1 MKQLLNSFSTGE
13 ISLRE
18 IAKPNINNNQI
29 LIKNHYSA
37 ISVGT
42 EKMLVDFGKANY
54 FQKAKQQP
62 EKVKQVIDKVKTD
75 GLTTTYN
82 AVKSKLDQPIPL
94 GYSSVGE
101 VIEVG
106 ENCTEYK
113 VGDLVI
119 SNGSHSEIVAV
130 NKNLVAKV
138 PDGVSLENAAFTVI
152 SSIPLQGIRLLNPEI
167 GDVVVVIGL
176 GLMGLIASQ
185 ILIANGCTVIG
196 TDMDPNKIEIAKSYG
211 VDAVN
216 VGSGIDI
223 VKYVHEKTG
232 NFGADKILIT
242 ASTKSN
248 DPITQSAKMVRQ
260 RGKIVLVG
268 VVGLD
273 LDRNLFYEKEITFQ
287 VSSSYGP
294 GRYDKN
300 YEEQAIDYPY
310 GFVRWTQNRNFQAI
324 LELIKNNK
332 LNLDNLI
339 THRVDF
345 NDATNAYNDLS
356 SNSNV
361 IGAIFKYNHE
371 TVNLSD
377 TVKNSIN
384 NKNVNAYQSAIIGV
398 IGAGNFTN
406 QTLLPKID
414 KKFRL
419 KKIASHGGLT
429 ASNVSLKHG
438 IEESTSNS
446 ETIFSD
452 SEINTVVVTTR
463 HDTHFNFVKKAIESG
478 KSVFV
483 EKPLALTMDELDEL
497 DSIAS
502 NHHIMVG
509 FNRRYSPLILK
520 MKELLKS
527 TVAPKNIN
535 ITVNAGSIPKNHW
548 TQDKNIGGG
557 RLIGEACHFIDLAFY
572 IAESKIID
580 SYVLSMDD
588 NEEKYDTFTIILK
601 FENGSIATINYF
613 ANGSKSYP
621 KENIKVTCE
630 EKILEIDNF
639 KTLKGYGFSDFK
651 SLKNRNQDKGHAT
664 CINKFLESVSSNK
677 PLISFEDLM
686 SVSRLS
692 VKLDEEM
699 RR

>member
-1 MKQLLNSFSTGE
+1 M
-13 ISLRE
+13 
-18 IAKPNINNNQI
+18 
-29 LIKNHYSA
+29 
-37 ISVGT
+37 
-42 EKMLVDFGKANY
+42 
-54 FQKAKQQP
+54 
-62 EKVKQVIDKVKTD
+62 
-75 GLTTTYN
+75 
-82 AVKSKLDQPIPL
+82 
-94 GYSSVGE
+94 
-101 VIEVG
+101 
-106 ENCTEYK
+106 
-113 VGDLVI
+113 
-119 SNGSHSEIVAV
+119 
-130 NKNLVAKV
+130 
-138 PDGVSLENAAFTVI
+138 
-152 SSIPLQGIRLLNPEI
+152 
-167 GDVVVVIGL
+167 
-176 GLMGLIASQ
+176 
-185 ILIANGCTVIG
+185 
-196 TDMDPNKIEIAKSYG
+196 
-211 VDAVN
+211 
-216 VGSGIDI
+216 
-223 VKYVHEKTG
+223 
-232 NFGADKILIT
+232 
-242 ASTKSN
+242 
-248 DPITQSAKMVRQ
+248 
-260 RGKIVLVG
+260 
-268 VVGLD
+268 
-273 LDRNLFYEKEITFQ
+273 
-287 VSSSYGP
+287 
-294 GRYDKN
+294 
-300 YEEQAIDYPY
+300 
-310 GFVRWTQNRNFQAI
+310 
-324 LELIKNNK
+324 
-332 LNLDNLI
+332 
-339 THRVDF
+339 
-345 NDATNAYNDLS
+345 
-356 SNSNV
+356 
-361 IGAIFKYNHE
+361 
-371 TVNLSD
+371 
-377 TVKNSIN
+377 
-384 NKNVNAYQSAIIGV
+384 
-398 IGAGNFTN
+398 
-406 QTLLPKID
+406 
-414 KKFRL
+414 
-419 KKIASHGGLT
+419 
-429 ASNVSLKHG
+429 
-438 IEESTSNS
+438 
-446 ETIFSD
+446 
-452 SEINTVVVTTR
+452 VTTR